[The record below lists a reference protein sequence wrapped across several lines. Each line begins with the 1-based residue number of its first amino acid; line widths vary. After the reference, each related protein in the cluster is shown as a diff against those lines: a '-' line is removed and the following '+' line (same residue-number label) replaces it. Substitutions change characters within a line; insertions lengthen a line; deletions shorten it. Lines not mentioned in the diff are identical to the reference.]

1 MIVRKKAQFLILI
14 TIILSVYTSY
24 LLKPTQL
31 MADQRRNVSLE
42 IMIPKEFGDWKNVE
56 LNQLQIVNP
65 QQVNTINRIYSDTL
79 SRTYI
84 NSKHQV
90 IMLTLAYGRNQNDNT
105 QLHYPE
111 VCYPAQGFGIQSI
124 VLDNFDT
131 EYKKFAVKKMV
142 ATNKLRIEP
151 ITYWTTIGDVVAF
164 GGLDT
169 KKVKLRYAFRGL
181 IPDGMLVRVSNIA
194 TSEQE
199 VPSAFDIQKVFIS
212 DLINGVSNDA
222 RQRLI
227 GN

>member
-1 MIVRKKAQFLILI
+1 MIVRKKAQFFILI
-14 TIILSVYTSY
+14 TILLSVYTSD

-31 MADQRRNVSLE
+31 MAEQRKSVSLE
-42 IMIPKEFGDWKNVE
+42 NMIPKEFGDWKNVE

-65 QQVNTINRIYSDTL
+65 QQVSTINRIYSDTL

-84 NSKHQV
+84 NSKNQI
-90 IMLTLAYGRNQNDNT
+90 IMLTLAYGRNQKDNT

-111 VCYPAQGFGIQSI
+111 VCYPAQGFGITSI
-124 VLDNFDT
+124 VLDKLDT

-142 ATNKLRIEP
+142 ATNKMRIEP

-164 GGLDT
+164 GGLET
-169 KKVKLRYAFRGL
+169 KKVKLIYALRGL

-194 TSEQE
+194 TSDQE
-199 VPSAFDIQKVFIS
+199 VPYAFDIQKVFIN
-212 DLINGVSNDA
+212 DLINDVSDYT